1 MRFRTALAAASG
13 ALALIVTLPTSATAA
28 EGYFRYTYSG
38 LDGTP
43 QVAVLENPE
52 NGECITLPEVADPDS
67 SSPAH
72 SPRNRTDAFIEV
84 FTEPDCT
91 GDSFTLR
98 PLTGYGSERLKLRS
112 IVVTPPEE
120 S

>member
-1 MRFRTALAAASG
+1 MRLRTALAAASG
-13 ALALIVTLPTSATAA
+13 ALALIVTLPTSAAAA
-28 EGYFRYTYSG
+28 EGAFAYTFSG
-38 LDGTP
+38 LDGSPLT
-43 QVAVLENPE
+43 AVLHDPE
-52 NGECITLPEVADPDS
+52 AGCHTLPEVADPGS

-72 SPRNRTDAFIEV
+72 SPRNRTDAYVLV

-98 PLTGYGSERLKLRS
+98 PHTGYGSERLKLRS
-112 IVVTPPEE
+112 ILVT